1 MKPALHC
8 LIGGWAYLLTCILCP
23 AAALAQSSAQNFDQR
38 GYLETSLSGFPE
50 TAPNDSSGA
59 IGQAVLQWDLSY
71 KAFSWLKLYGGVKA
85 QTDTHRETERTLHLD
100 FRDRGLLR
108 PAFEIRTAKVTMH
121 RGRFTVDI
129 GKQLVRWGK
138 ADLLN
143 PTDRFAPRDYLDVVD
158 SEVLG
163 VLAARA
169 TVEAAGNSLD
179 LVWTPWFTPSR
190 IPLLNQRWAELPP
203 GISVPIENAAT
214 NFPGGGQYGARVN
227 HIGRRYEA
235 SVSLF
240 QGYNH
245 LPLLGAGFNPTG
257 SVLYVE
263 RFYPKIREYG
273 ADAAIP
279 LPWFTIKTEASLFQG
294 GWFQSRAGSS
304 TTPQSDDYI
313 LYVAQLERD
322 TGKWMFVGGYV
333 GQTILVNRSQI
344 DFDPERGLAQSFL
357 VHVDYTIDTQ
367 QSVSVE
373 NATRQN
379 AQGTLTRAEY
389 SRLIG
394 SHWRATLGAVVIDGA
409 PSDFLGQ
416 YHRNSSAILKI
427 RYSF

>member
-1 MKPALHC
+1 MPPLVS
-8 LIGGWAYLLTCILCP
+8 GWIYILACILFP
-23 AAALAQSSAQNFDQR
+23 AAALAQSSAPSFDQR

-50 TAPNDSSGA
+50 TAPNDSSEA
-59 IGQAVLQWDLSY
+59 VGQAILQWDLSY
-71 KAFSWLKLYGGVKA
+71 KAFSWLKLYGGVEA

-108 PAFEIRTAKVTMH
+108 PAFEIRTAKVTLH
-121 RGRFTVDI
+121 RGRLTVDL

-203 GISVPIENAAT
+203 GIPGPVENAAT

-240 QGYNH
+240 EGYNH
-245 LPLLGAGFNPTG
+245 LPLLGVGFNPTG
-257 SVLYVE
+257 SVLYLQ
-263 RFYPKIREYG
+263 RFYPKIREFG

-279 LPWFTIKTEASLFQG
+279 LPWFTIKTEV
-294 GWFQSRAGSS
+294 GWFQSRGGS
-304 TTPQSDDYI
+304 PQSDDYI
-313 LYVAQLERD
+313 LYVAQVERE
-322 TGKWMFVGGYV
+322 TGKWTLVGGYV

-357 VHVDYTIDTQ
+357 VRVDYTIDTQ
-367 QSVSVE
+367 QSVSVD

-394 SHWRATLGAVVIDGA
+394 SHWRMTLGAVIIDGA

-416 YHRNSSAILKI
+416 YHRNSSAILKV